1 MVSEAETLNRIE
13 RRVLN
18 GKASD
23 REKRLL
29 VEAYHMHGMIMSRE
43 LIRKLGF

>member
-1 MVSEAETLNRIE
+1 MESEAETLNKIE
-13 RRVLN
+13 RRVLK

-23 REKRLL
+23 REKRIL
-29 VEAYHMHGMIMSRE
+29 VEAYQMHGMIMSRE